1 MKKIRRKQ
9 KRMKNEIKISS
20 FAYKPEERTT
30 KTGNPITRF
39 GMKVYNGKGADG
51 KATYEYINCKYFGV
65 LASKDGELTVI
76 GKLMFDNW
84 EKDGVKHK
92 TPYIMVDRVEYPQ
105 TEKSKQT
112 TDFTFD
118 DDLPDFA

>member
-1 MKKIRRKQ
+1 
-9 KRMKNEIKISS
+9 
-20 FAYKPEERTT
+20 
-30 KTGNPITRF
+30 
-39 GMKVYNGKGADG
+39 MKVYNGKGADG

-65 LASKDGELTVI
+65 LATKEGEITVI

-92 TPYIMVDRVEYPQ
+92 TPYIMVDRIEYPQ

-118 DDLPDFA
+118 DDIPDFA

>member
-1 MKKIRRKQ
+1 
-9 KRMKNEIKISS
+9 MKNEIKISS

-39 GMKVYNGKGADG
+39 GMKVYNGKGADC

-65 LASKDGELTVI
+65 LATKEGEITVV

-92 TPYIMVDRVEYPQ
+92 TPYIMVDTIEYPKV
-105 TEKSKQT
+105 EKLNQT

-118 DDLPDFA
+118 DDIPDFA